1 MQKLL
6 NRSSAPRARSAFRP
20 CPGHG
25 RNRALGGC
33 PIHRVTKCNLARS
46 PGCVVRSAMSCCEDR
61 GVSLASRCGSLLVVP
76 RAVTLWFATFEH
88 VLEVRVLVKRCAI
101 RHLVDK
107 IFGQTRVVL
116 ALSAVGKIVQLRLL
130 F

>member
-6 NRSSAPRARSAFRP
+6 NRSCAPRARSAFRP
-20 CPGHG
+20 CPGDR

-33 PIHRVTKCNLARS
+33 PIHRVTKCNLAQS
-46 PGCVVRSAMSCCEDR
+46 PGLCHLECYAASR
-61 GVSLASRCGSLLVVP
+61 GSRIMSLASRCGSLLVVP

-101 RHLVDK
+101 
-107 IFGQTRVVL
+107 
-116 ALSAVGKIVQLRLL
+116 
-130 F
+130 